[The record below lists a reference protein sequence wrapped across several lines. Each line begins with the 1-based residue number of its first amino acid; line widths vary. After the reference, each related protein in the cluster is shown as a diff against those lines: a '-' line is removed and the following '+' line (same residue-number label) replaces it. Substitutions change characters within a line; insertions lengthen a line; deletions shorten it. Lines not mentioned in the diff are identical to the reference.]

1 MTDFFCYRCNAGPFG
16 TENAEFFRR
25 CDMVHRQCG
34 EHWRHYEKTI
44 QELATEFVEENHGD
58 MQKRIKE
65 FFASAKNDIFEE
77 ITTLLQKEVKD
88 EHDNIIQV
96 AITIMSAYTKT
107 PQNLRIIAPSGE
119 GKTYIVSKVS
129 NLFPQDNIL
138 TLANATPQAF
148 KYMASKRITEISP
161 GVWQDYDEVVAPIY
175 DEAELIQTKS
185 GISIPKL
192 TPAQKKL
199 INEVEENTYL
209 LLDFTNKTIIFLDNQ
224 SFSLWESL
232 KTTLSH
238 DREYNKSL
246 TVNKSSAGKAGTSK
260 IVFKGW
266 PAVIYCSAK
275 DEITQD
281 KTDEINTRFNTIS
294 IKGTKE
300 KYRDMLKIKAYGVSL
315 PDSIYQKKI
324 VSNAQIETVKTRIQ
338 LIIDQIQLY
347 SDEPRPVVN
356 FYADAIS
363 DLFQADAGYRARQ
376 LSNLLS
382 NITVITLARSKARPK
397 LVIDSKEYPITTRQ
411 DIELANKLTHETNPL
426 PPTKIQFFN
435 RYIRMV
441 YIGSIKQQFTAL
453 EICDHINTIN
463 PNLRMD
469 RQKLRETYLDPY
481 VNHGY
486 LDADIDPDNKTRY
499 VYSLIP
505 KYREVE
511 AVVETSLIVVSS
523 LDDSCLGVFKEKFL
537 NDDSKL
543 KMIVGSEEV
552 EPTQENLSKL
562 LSGIVVVA
570 SDIRHEKQDDEMK
583 INDEKWEGE
592 L

>member
-1 MTDFFCYRCNAGPFG
+1 MTDFYCYKCKAGPFG
-16 TENAEFFRR
+16 TENESFFKRV
-25 CDMVHRQCG
+25 DAFHKQCG
-34 EHWRHYEKTI
+34 EYWRHYEKTA
-44 QELATEFVEENHGD
+44 QDLASEFVDENHGD
-58 MQKRIKE
+58 MQQRLKE
-65 FFASAKNDIFEE
+65 FFGSLKNDIFKE
-77 ITTLLQKEVKD
+77 ITDLLQKEVKD

-96 AITIMSAYTKT
+96 AITILSAYTKT

-129 NLFPQDNIL
+129 GLFPQDNIL

-148 KYMASKRITEISP
+148 KYMASKKITEVSP
-161 GVWQDYDEVVAPIY
+161 GIWKDYEDVVGPIY
-175 DEAELIQTKS
+175 EGAEVIQGKS
-185 GISIPKL
+185 GMAIPKL
-192 TPAQKKL
+192 TPAEKKL
-199 INEVEENTYL
+199 IQEIDENTYL

-224 SFSLWESL
+224 SFSLWEAL

-300 KYRDMLKIKAYGVSL
+300 KYRDMLKIKAYSVSL
-315 PDSIYQKKI
+315 PDIVYQKKI
-324 VSNAQIETVKTRIQ
+324 VSNEEIEVVKTRIQ
-338 LIIDQIQLY
+338 LTIDQIQKY
-347 SDEPRPVVN
+347 ADEPRPVVN
-356 FYADAIS
+356 FYADAIT

-382 NITVITLARSKARPK
+382 NVTVITLARSRVRPK
-397 LVIDSKEYPITTRQ
+397 LVIDSKEYPITTRE

-435 RYIRMV
+435 RYIRLA

-453 EICDHINTIN
+453 ELCDHINTIN

-469 RQKLRETYLDPY
+469 RQKLRESYLDQY

-486 LDADIDPDNKTRY
+486 LDADVDPDNRTRF

-505 KYREVE
+505 KYREAE

-523 LDDSCLGVFKEKFL
+523 LDDSCLNIFKEKFL

-543 KMIVGSEEV
+543 KMIVGSDEV
-552 EPTQENLSKL
+552 PINQENLSKL
-562 LSGIVVVA
+562 LSEIVVVA
-570 SDIRHEKQDDEMK
+570 SDIRHEKHDDEMK
-583 INDEKWEGE
+583 MNDGKWEGE